1 MWLSQILERN
11 RVRFP
16 HAIALRDSRRDVSW
30 TRLHHDVSG
39 LAQVIA
45 DRVEYDDR
53 VAVLSGNRV
62 EYLETYFG
70 CAAVGATVVPINPS
84 LTTPEIVHIMSSV
97 EPRLAVAD
105 AAGGERLATLY
116 PDLPVL
122 PLEGL
127 AELVAPEQSSTNR
140 VNDLTAP
147 FAILHTSATTGR
159 SKGVLV
165 DQRSVQTNALSWLAD
180 VRPEPGTMFLTAS
193 PLFHG
198 SVVAALHYLAA
209 GATVCLLDTFTPKS
223 CLAALAGW
231 RIEHAFLVPS
241 MVRLLLQARGLER
254 ADLSALRLIL
264 HAAAPMPADLV
275 EEATRVLGVP
285 LQTIYGVT
293 EAGGVV
299 LTLRPEDRPDPPPL
313 PGATCLGAPMLGN
326 AVRLLRA
333 DGTRAEGNEVGEIHV
348 AGDSIMRG
356 YWKNPEATADA
367 VRDGWLNTRDM
378 ATVDN
383 HGYYWLVDRRDDL
396 IVRGG
401 QNVYP
406 AEVEHVL
413 RMSPQ
418 VADVAVVAA
427 PSTVWGQLPVAF
439 VQPVGPDLDEAA
451 LVNLCVRQLAGY
463 KRPSRFVRLDQIP
476 RNPTGKILRPTL
488 RRLAEQDGS

>member
-1 MWLSQILERN
+1 MWLSQILEVN
-11 RVRFP
+11 RVRYP
-16 HAIALRDSRRDVSW
+16 TAVALRDIRRDVSW
-30 TRLHHDVSG
+30 TRFHDDVSA

-45 DRVEYDDR
+45 NRVEYGDR
-53 VAVLSGNRV
+53 VVVLSGNRV
-62 EYLETYFG
+62 EYVETYFA
-70 CAAVGATVVPINPS
+70 CAAVGATVVPINPA
-84 LTTPEIVHIMSSV
+84 LTAPEVAHIISSV
-97 EPRLAVAD
+97 EPKLAVAD
-105 AAGGERLATLY
+105 AAGAGRLAEHY

-122 PLEGL
+122 SLEGL
-127 AELVAPEQSSTNR
+127 ARLVPSARMPTNR

-147 FAILHTSATTGR
+147 FAILYTSATTGR
-159 SKGVLV
+159 PKGVLV

-180 VRPEPGTMFLTAS
+180 IRPEPGTMFLTAS

-198 SVVAALHYLAA
+198 SIVAALHYLAA
-209 GATVCLLDTFTPKS
+209 GGTVCVLDSFTPNS
-223 CLAALAGW
+223 CLAALASW
-231 RIEHAFLVPS
+231 RVEHVFLVPS
-241 MVRLLLQARGLER
+241 MVRLLLQTRGIDSANLG
-254 ADLSALRLIL
+254 ALRLIL
-264 HAAAPMPADLV
+264 HAAAPMPADLA

-285 LQTIYGVT
+285 LRTIYGVT

-299 LTLRPEDRPDPPPL
+299 LSLRPDDQPGPPPL
-313 PGATCLGAPMLGN
+313 PGATCLGAPMLG
-326 AVRLLRA
+326 APVQLVRP
-333 DGTRAEGNEVGEIHV
+333 DGTRADDHEVAEIHV

-463 KRPSRFVRLDQIP
+463 KRPSRFVRLDHIP
-476 RNPTGKILRPTL
+476 RNPTGKILRPAL